1 MRKTQTQI
9 SLGDIGNEEHA
20 YRKIRLRAEDVQEKN
35 VLTPSKGRI
44 FWLTSGYGLMDG
56 KCFVCFHKFSLC
68 SWHASNFHHFFWIIW
83 GMDFTTDKL
92 RSLVGKWH
100 TLIEA
105 YVDVQTT
112 DNFPLRLFCIGFTK
126 RLPNQVR
133 RAYHAQ
139 TARLDR

>member
-1 MRKTQTQI
+1 
-9 SLGDIGNEEHA
+9 
-20 YRKIRLRAEDVQEKN
+20 
-35 VLTPSKGRI
+35 
-44 FWLTSGYGLMDG
+44 
-56 KCFVCFHKFSLC
+56 
-68 SWHASNFHHFFWIIW
+68 
-83 GMDFTTDKL
+83 MDFTTDKL
-92 RSLVGKWH
+92 SSLVGKWH

-139 TARLDR
+139 TARLDRKRDREGNLKQIALTKSVYLQSEDPETSQV

>member
-1 MRKTQTQI
+1 
-9 SLGDIGNEEHA
+9 
-20 YRKIRLRAEDVQEKN
+20 
-35 VLTPSKGRI
+35 
-44 FWLTSGYGLMDG
+44 
-56 KCFVCFHKFSLC
+56 
-68 SWHASNFHHFFWIIW
+68 
-83 GMDFTTDKL
+83 MDFTTDKL

-139 TARLDR
+139 TARLDRFVARGGRSWFLGQCPVILWVQLKSSLLK